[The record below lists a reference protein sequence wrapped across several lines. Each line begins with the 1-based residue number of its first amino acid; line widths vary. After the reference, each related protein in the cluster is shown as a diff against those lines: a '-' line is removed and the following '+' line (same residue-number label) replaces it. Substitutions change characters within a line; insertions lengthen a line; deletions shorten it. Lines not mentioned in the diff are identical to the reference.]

1 LVELGLPKELLVS
14 ILDFVISNVQDPGL
28 EKQLETLK
36 NTLPSEVSSSDI
48 YDIKDQ
54 IDRIFALAIVNDQF
68 KVNPKIDKSEI
79 IKNLENF
86 PIVSKIPESDRKSRT
101 KDLALVL
108 FLNYIRYVL
117 GDISNLKISGS
128 KAETVFASS
137 LENYRSL
144 IPVAKSYNQ
153 FEVLIKEKVVFAP
166 KSLRFRFEQIDP
178 VARMV
183 FMQKIIEGA
192 DRNPEST
199 LDDVLFISVD
209 SEYSMKKFFNS
220 NRNQVYSKILGS
232 K

>member
-117 GDISNLKISGS
+117 GDISNLKISDQ
-128 KAETVFASS
+128 K
-137 LENYRSL
+137 LKL
-144 IPVAKSYNQ
+144 C
-153 FEVLIKEKVVFAP
+153 LLAP
-166 KSLRFRFEQIDP
+166 
-178 VARMV
+178 
-183 FMQKIIEGA
+183 
-192 DRNPEST
+192 
-199 LDDVLFISVD
+199 
-209 SEYSMKKFFNS
+209 
-220 NRNQVYSKILGS
+220 
-232 K
+232 

>member
-1 LVELGLPKELLVS
+1 MVELGLPKELLVS

-117 GDISNLKISGS
+117 GDISNLKISDQ
-128 KAETVFASS
+128 K
-137 LENYRSL
+137 LKL
-144 IPVAKSYNQ
+144 C
-153 FEVLIKEKVVFAP
+153 LLAP
-166 KSLRFRFEQIDP
+166 
-178 VARMV
+178 
-183 FMQKIIEGA
+183 
-192 DRNPEST
+192 
-199 LDDVLFISVD
+199 
-209 SEYSMKKFFNS
+209 
-220 NRNQVYSKILGS
+220 
-232 K
+232 

>member
-1 LVELGLPKELLVS
+1 M
-14 ILDFVISNVQDPGL
+14 
-28 EKQLETLK
+28 
-36 NTLPSEVSSSDI
+36 
-48 YDIKDQ
+48 
-54 IDRIFALAIVNDQF
+54 
-68 KVNPKIDKSEI
+68 
-79 IKNLENF
+79 
-86 PIVSKIPESDRKSRT
+86 
-101 KDLALVL
+101 
-108 FLNYIRYVL
+108 
-117 GDISNLKISGS
+117 
-128 KAETVFASS
+128 FASS

-209 SEYSMKKFFNS
+209 SEYSIEKIFNS